1 MSVVAVARE
10 PRPIRDVIAHYIKN
24 PPENSRIFTITPD
37 LAQWMLDTYH
47 DSDNNRSKKPQKI
60 KQYAADMAEGRW
72 GKTGDTLKFSDK
84 SLLRDGQNRLRS
96 CVKAETPF
104 KTHIVFGVEDHLFDV
119 MDRGKPRSGNDVLKI
134 DGYKSTGILAAA
146 IRWVRLLET
155 DRVKFRDTFEPKE
168 LLVLVKTQYPTLPDF
183 IAQSQAIYK
192 STEIPAGL
200 AAAITYLAAKH
211 DARKAADFA
220 RVLQLGGTVPHGKP
234 VVHMLRRL
242 QELRMQSQGRVNDV
256 VRAALM
262 VLAWNLFEQRRDGRK
277 SEFNWKLTDAF
288 PVMR

>member
-1 MSVVAVARE
+1 
-10 PRPIRDVIAHYIKN
+10 VIAHYIKN
-24 PPENSRIFTITPD
+24 PPENSRVFTITPE
-37 LAQWMLDTYH
+37 LAQWVLDTYH

-119 MDRGKPRSGNDVLKI
+119 MDRGKPRSGDDVLKI

-146 IRWVRLLET
+146 IRWVRLIES

-168 LLVLVKTQYPTLPDF
+168 LLVMVKTKYPTLPEF
-183 IAQSQAIYK
+183 IAQGQAIYK
-192 STEIPAGL
+192 VAKIPSGL
-200 AAAITYLAAKH
+200 ATAVIYLASKS
-211 DARKAADFA
+211 DKGKAHDFA
-220 RVLQLGGTVPHGKP
+220 SMLQIGGSVPHGKP
-234 VVHMLRRL
+234 VVHMLKRL
-242 QELRMQSQGRVNDV
+242 SELKQITQGRVNDV
-256 VRAALM
+256 VRAAL
-262 VLAWNLFEQRRDGRK
+262 LITAWNLVLERRTGSK
-277 SEFNWKLTDAF
+277 SSFNWKLADDF